1 MRALEQVKRPVTG
14 LAGRYGHPVHP
25 ALVAV
30 PIGAW
35 IASFIFDIG
44 SRLVRDP
51 GFLAQGSRWL
61 IAIGVLGAVAAA
73 LVGFLDLLAI
83 PTGTRVFRIGL
94 VHMSIN
100 LAVTV
105 AFVVGFLI
113 RGGTGGGPVGWGP
126 LVLSAVALAALGVSG
141 YLGGELAY
149 RYGVRVADET
159 TQADGYRQ
167 ANVEGERV

>member
-35 IASFIFDIG
+35 IASFVFDIG

-167 ANVEGERV
+167 ANVEEERV